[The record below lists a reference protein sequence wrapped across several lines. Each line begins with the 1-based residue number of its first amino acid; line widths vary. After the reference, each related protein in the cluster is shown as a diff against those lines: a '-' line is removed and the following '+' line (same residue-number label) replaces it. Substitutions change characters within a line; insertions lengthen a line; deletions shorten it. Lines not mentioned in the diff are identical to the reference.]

1 MARWRH
7 CGCAYCR
14 TRGLMGPAILITIG
28 VLFFIG
34 EYSWQYSFDRMWP
47 IIFIVVGAVKLIS
60 DTASTEGHIDARTQW
75 QAQVPPAQ
83 QPPSPPPPPSSTPPP
98 LS

>member
-1 MARWRH
+1 MSRWRN

-34 EYSWQYSFDRMWP
+34 QYSWQYSFDRTFP
-47 IIFIVVGAVKLIS
+47 IILIVIGVVKLIS
-60 DTASTEGHIDARTQW
+60 DTASTEGHVDARTAW
-75 QAQVPPAQ
+75 QTTPPGQ
-83 QPPSPPPPPSSTPPP
+83 QPPIVPPPPPAPP

>member
-1 MARWRH
+1 MSRWRN

-34 EYSWQYSFDRMWP
+34 QYSWQYSFDRTWP
-47 IIFIVVGAVKLIS
+47 IIVIVFGAVKLIS
-60 DTASTEGHIDARTQW
+60 DMASTEGHIDASAQW
-75 QAQVPPAQ
+75 QTPPIQ
-83 QPPSPPPPPSSTPPP
+83 QPPPPPPPSSPPP
-98 LS
+98 IR

>member
-1 MARWRH
+1 MSRWRN

-34 EYSWQYSFDRMWP
+34 QYSWQYSFDRMWP
-47 IIFIVVGAVKLIS
+47 VILIVIGGVKLIS
-60 DTASTEGHIDARTQW
+60 DMASTEGHIDPRTQW
-75 QAQVPPAQ
+75 QTPPTQ
-83 QPPSPPPPPSSTPPP
+83 QAPPPPPPPPSSPPP
-98 LS
+98 IR